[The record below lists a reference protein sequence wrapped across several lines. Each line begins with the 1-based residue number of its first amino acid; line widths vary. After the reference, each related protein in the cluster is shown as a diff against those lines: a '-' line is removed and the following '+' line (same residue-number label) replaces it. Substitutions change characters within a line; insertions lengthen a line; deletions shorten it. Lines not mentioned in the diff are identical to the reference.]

1 MGKDAIEKSVLLAC
15 FFRNFFFNHK
25 VELYSR
31 LKMPGRSR
39 SIADDE
45 ENDNN
50 NAGVVRVHAYKRRCP
65 SKSRSKSPRG
75 KKVEKSIAQKSGIE
89 EMRQE
94 VKEPVPQK
102 VCLKE
107 VRKEIKE
114 PLPQKVCLKEM
125 RQEIKEPLPQK
136 VCFKEVQKVREGRKK
151 AAMAYRRLHVDSSS
165 VKASGQFFMGTPPAG
180 FNHSRGCVI
189 E

>member
-1 MGKDAIEKSVLLAC
+1 MLEKP
-15 FFRNFFFNHK
+15 
-25 VELYSR
+25 SR
-31 LKMPGRSR
+31 
-39 SIADDE
+39 
-45 ENDNN
+45 
-50 NAGVVRVHAYKRRCP
+50 
-65 SKSRSKSPRG
+65 

-89 EMRQE
+89 ERRQE

-107 VRKEIKE
+107 VRK
-114 PLPQKVCLKEM
+114 
-125 RQEIKEPLPQK
+125 EIKEPLPQK

-165 VKASGQFFMGTPPAG
+165 VKASGQFFMGTPPTG
-180 FNHSRGCVI
+180 FKYSRGCVI

>member
-1 MGKDAIEKSVLLAC
+1 MLEKP
-15 FFRNFFFNHK
+15 
-25 VELYSR
+25 SR
-31 LKMPGRSR
+31 
-39 SIADDE
+39 
-45 ENDNN
+45 
-50 NAGVVRVHAYKRRCP
+50 
-65 SKSRSKSPRG
+65 
-75 KKVEKSIAQKSGIE
+75 KKVEKSIAQKSGIKE
-89 EMRQE
+89 VRQE

-114 PLPQKVCLKEM
+114 PLPQKVCLKEA

-151 AAMAYRRLHVDSSS
+151 AAMAYRRLLVDSSS
-165 VKASGQFFMGTPPAG
+165 VKASGQFFMGTPPTG
-180 FNHSRGCVI
+180 FKHSRGCVI